1 MFDKSTRTLMA
12 MLFQRGI
19 TEMDTTIT
27 IGGFERHVAVRLFR
41 ADMWRDEDYYMAT
54 ISGREDEFT
63 GTTLD
68 EVLDQ
73 LQEYIDECNE
83 AHKRIRRRRA
93 TA

>member
-1 MFDKSTRTLMA
+1 MFDKSTRTLMT

-19 TEMDTTIT
+19 KEMDTTVNLN
-27 IGGFERHVAVRLFR
+27 GFERHVSVQVFR
-41 ADMWRDEDYYMAT
+41 ADMWRDEDYYMVT

-63 GTTLD
+63 GSTLD

-73 LQEYIDECNE
+73 LQEYIDECTE